1 MENTI
6 TQSEEEEKSDFTIN
20 HPIFLDRVTVLAMS
34 DSIGGIIQPVNPHFP
49 GFNTVID
56 VVDEDPDVLWI
67 PNPGFVAI
75 PIATEEAL
83 PLIFTDIAAINVAPE
98 RTPSTDDERPADSYS
113 LLDRRRYRA
122 QPSSATDCNTPVPL
136 AIGSRLNG
144 NEDIDS
150 TAIEE
155 SILVR
160 TPDSR
165 SLCHSSS
172 EGEGDETITR
182 RRKKRKNKANFEGSV
197 GKLKKHHKRDDHDD
211 SGANL
216 PPRRIMSGR
225 RHSGLR
231 QRS

>member
-1 MENTI
+1 
-6 TQSEEEEKSDFTIN
+6 
-20 HPIFLDRVTVLAMS
+20 
-34 DSIGGIIQPVNPHFP
+34 
-49 GFNTVID
+49 VID
-56 VVDEDPDVLWI
+56 VEDEDPDVQWI

-75 PIATEEAL
+75 PIATEEAV
-83 PLIFTDIAAINVAPE
+83 PLILTDIAAINVAPE

-165 SLCHSSS
+165 TLCHSSS
-172 EGEGDETITR
+172 EGEDDETITR
-182 RRKKRKNKANFEGSV
+182 RRKKRKNKANFEANV
-197 GKLKKHHKRDDHDD
+197 RTLKKHHKRDDHDD
-211 SGANL
+211 SGSNI
-216 PPRRIMSGR
+216 PSRTVMSGR

-231 QRS
+231 NRS